1 MWTWHYPC
9 RSHAKHDAI
18 KEHQVSNYCACVCQ
32 PAHAGAVRCW
42 RTMGTEESVE
52 RSLMSRSGCCR
63 GVAVSWRRFD
73 CTYIYIKTTDFKN
86 CCWSCFV
93 LFCFIVCFFFFFF
106 LPSVDVMLNLFEVYA
121 NTIAG
126 KQLTFAAGTSSV
138 KGYELLHW
146 IREHEGL
153 FHKFLIKRFG
163 SAE

>member
-52 RSLMSRSGCCR
+52 RSLMSRGGCCR

-73 CTYIYIKTTDFKN
+73 CTYIYKN
-86 CCWSCFV
+86 DRLQKLLLILFCFV
-93 LFCFIVCFFFFFF
+93 LFCCLLLLFFF